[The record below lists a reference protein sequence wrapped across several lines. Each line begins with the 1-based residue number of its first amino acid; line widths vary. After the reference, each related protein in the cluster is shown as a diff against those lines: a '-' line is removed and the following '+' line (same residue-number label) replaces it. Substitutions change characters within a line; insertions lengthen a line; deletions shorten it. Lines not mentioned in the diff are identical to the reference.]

1 MGMRI
6 EDNGEREG
14 EGDVKNVQRIG
25 GVHEAIAQRK

>member
-1 MGMRI
+1 MEKKR
-6 EDNGEREG
+6 EGER